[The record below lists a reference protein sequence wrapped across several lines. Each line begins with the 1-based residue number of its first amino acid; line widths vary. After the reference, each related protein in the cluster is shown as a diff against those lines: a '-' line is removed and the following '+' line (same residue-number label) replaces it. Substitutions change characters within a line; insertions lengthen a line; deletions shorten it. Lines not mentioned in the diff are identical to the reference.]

1 MGIIDD
7 SVRENEAYASSF
19 TSGDLTSPPSKN
31 LAVVA
36 CMDARMNV
44 ENILGIKLGEAHIIR
59 NAGGSVTEDALRS
72 LIVSTKLLGT
82 KEFMIINH
90 TDCGMMK
97 FKDEDLKSQ
106 LLEETGTGAVSPSF
120 FYPFKDLE
128 ANVREQIQKVKT
140 HPWIPDSI
148 VVRGFVYDVK
158 TGKLSEVK

>member
-1 MGIIDD
+1 
-7 SVRENEAYASSF
+7 
-19 TSGDLTSPPSKN
+19 
-31 LAVVA
+31 
-36 CMDARMNV
+36 MDARMNV
-44 ENILGIKLGEAHIIR
+44 ENILGLKIGEAHIIR

-97 FKDEDLKSQ
+97 FKDSDLKSQ
-106 LLEETGTGAVSPSF
+106 LFDETGSSSATPSF
-120 FYPFKDLE
+120 FYPFSDLE
-128 ANVREQIQKVKT
+128 ANVREQISKVKT

-158 TGKLSEVK
+158 TGKLSEVTH